1 MSGYFLLKKMI
12 ELYFWLY
19 TLKKSINA
27 FFFQHS
33 TFEGAPGG
41 APAAPHSALGKVG
54 SKGGLESQE
63 VGNNHSIDSYVYIY
77 IYLHLYNIL
86 YIYAYGLWATYK
98 LGIASKNSFLSNWI
112 CRSCDF

>member
-1 MSGYFLLKKMI
+1 MKKMI
-12 ELYFWLY
+12 ELYFLLY

-77 IYLHLYNIL
+77 IYLHLYNIV
-86 YIYAYGLWATYK
+86 YIYIHMGYEPLISWESHPRIVFCQIEFAGAV
-98 LGIASKNSFLSNWI
+98 IFSFN
-112 CRSCDF
+112 

>member
-12 ELYFWLY
+12 ELYFDCVY
-19 TLKKSINA
+19 RKEIYI
-27 FFFQHS
+27 FFFLQHS

-63 VGNNHSIDSYVYIY
+63 VGNNHSIDQLYVEHPQLCLYIY
-77 IYLHLYNIL
+77 IYLHLYNIV
-86 YIYAYGLWATYK
+86 YIY
-98 LGIASKNSFLSNWI
+98 I
-112 CRSCDF
+112 CCCTVVL